1 MSYKER
7 VVRVAVILAAI
18 VIATLAYRD
27 TPVARAQQLGEG
39 MIRSGM
45 VGIQNEAERKL
56 FYSLLCTC
64 GCPRETLGTCTCG
77 FGHARR
83 AELRAQLEEGLT
95 MDEIHVNYVKRFGT
109 QALAVPPN
117 TGANRVVFL
126 LPLGAALLGA
136 TGIFFSLRRWRRR
149 SAEQDRVAA
158 KTKPTAGTKVDDY
171 DEKLDQ
177 ELADFD
183 QSGRD
188 DHGGDDHGGDD
199 HGNKGNDKA

>member
-1 MSYKER
+1 MSTKER
-7 VVRVAVILAAI
+7 VVRVAVILAALL
-18 VIATLAYRD
+18 IAALAYQD
-27 TPVARAQQLGEG
+27 APEARAQQLGEG
-39 MIRSGM
+39 MVRSGM

-83 AELRAQLEEGLT
+83 TELRAQLEEGLT
-95 MDEIHVNYVKRFGT
+95 MDQSHVHSGKRFGT

-117 TGANRVVFL
+117 SGANRVVFL
-126 LPLGAALLGA
+126 LPLAAALLGA

-149 SAEQDRVAA
+149 STEQDRVAA
-158 KTKPTAGTKVDDY
+158 KAKPPAGTKLDDY

-177 ELADFD
+177 ELKDLD
-183 QSGRD
+183 ESGRD
-188 DHGGDDHGGDD
+188 DQDADGDKGDD
-199 HGNKGNDKA
+199 KE